1 MTQAMNLLLNAKFP
15 PSPWG
20 DSQTAAKRLEEW
32 LQKAQAVVNAN
43 YANNF
48 PTLVP
53 SLLEM
58 SDGRRYIRID
68 TINDGGRGSRS
79 VWAFIDKWTGDVLKP
94 ATYKAP
100 AKHARGNLFDSDGGV
115 GKLTAY
121 GPAYL
126 KG

>member
-1 MTQAMNLLLNAKFP
+1 MSVKALNLVSSSANFP
-15 PSPWG
+15 SNWNG
-20 DSQTAAKRLEEW
+20 TAWQRLDEW
-32 LQKAQAVVNAN
+32 LNKAQEIVNAN

-48 PTLVP
+48 PGLIP
-53 SLLEM
+53 SVLEM
-58 SDGRRYIRID
+58 TDGRRYVRID
-68 TINDGGRGSRS
+68 SIVSNGAGQRT
-79 VWAFIDKWTGDVLKP
+79 VWAFVDKFTGDVLKP

-115 GKLTAY
+115 GKLTPY